1 MMRLAAWWKRTNTRA
16 SSKNRKMRLRKTF
29 PLHREQAFAIFENR
43 YKPSLIRSFNIK
55 DTLPKDYR
63 HVRGDRDFFYRSYPN
78 CYFVR
83 FALRSDDSS
92 IVNGRLLVISKSTAQ
107 ILYDE

>member
-1 MMRLAAWWKRTNTRA
+1 MRFVKR
-16 SSKNRKMRLRKTF
+16 RLRQSLPIYKE
-29 PLHREQAFAIFENR
+29 HAGAIFHGR
-43 YKPSLIRSFNIK
+43 YRRSLVRSFELK

-83 FALRSDDSS
+83 FALISDDRS

-107 ILYDE
+107 ILFDE